1 MRTILFESAAA
12 LLLAS
17 AAMGQTTT
25 PADLILVHGAIL
37 TMDSADH
44 VREALAIRHQEIVAI
59 GTTDQVLGYRGSGT
73 RVIDLHGRAATP
85 GLIDSHGHFAD
96 GGAAQ
101 LFHVDLSDAASVEE
115 VVRRISAAVATR
127 KPGEW
132 VLGEGWD
139 EGKLAEHRYIYATDL
154 DAATPNNPVWLE
166 HTTGHYGVANSYAL
180 RLAGITRQ
188 ISNPAAGTIDRAADG
203 ELTGVLKEA
212 AQTLV
217 QSHVPPFSQEQI
229 KRSIL
234 TAIDELHRE
243 GMTSIKEADTRPELW
258 EAYRSL
264 LDEGN
269 LHERVFALL
278 HAGESVESAREVLT
292 RLSALPRPP
301 ASLGNGLLFAGGAK
315 IYMDGSGGART
326 AWVYDPWHKNST
338 AVDSGNYGYPTTDT
352 AVYRQMVRMFHR
364 AGINVGT
371 HAIGDRAID
380 WVVDTYAAVL
390 RETPTRGLR
399 HTVIHANIPTDHAIE
414 TMAAL
419 EKRYDAAYPES
430 QAPFIWWIGDTYAG
444 NFGPA
449 RAQRL
454 NPFHTYLARGIPWGG
469 GSDYPVTPFP
479 ARYGIWATIARTTL
493 KGTYG
498 AQPFGTVQSVDVHA
512 ALRSYT
518 SWAARLL
525 FLEDRVGTLER
536 GKRADVA
543 VWDRNPYA
551 VSTDSLKD
559 MKCELTILDGRI
571 VWDVGEA
578 TAPASGTGH

>member
-1 MRTILFESAAA
+1 
-12 LLLAS
+12 
-17 AAMGQTTT
+17 
-25 PADLILVHGAIL
+25 V
-37 TMDSADH
+37 
-44 VREALAIRHQEIVAI
+44 
-59 GTTDQVLGYRGSGT
+59 GTTDQVLRLRGSST
-73 RVIDLHGRAATP
+73 QVVDLQGRAATP

-115 VVRRISAAVATR
+115 IVQRIGATVATH
-127 KPGEW
+127 KAGEW

-139 EGKLAEHRYIYATDL
+139 EGKLAERRYVYAKDL
-154 DAATPNNPVWLE
+154 DAVAPNNPVWLE
-166 HTTGHYGVANSYAL
+166 HTTGHYGAANSYAL
-180 RLAGITRQ
+180 RLAAISRQ
-188 ISNPAAGTIDRAADG
+188 TPNPAAGTIDRTTDG
-203 ELTGVLKEA
+203 EPTGILKEA
-212 AQTLV
+212 AQALV
-217 QSHVPPFSQEQI
+217 QRRIPPFTQDQI
-229 KRSIL
+229 ERSIL
-234 TAIDELHRE
+234 SAIDQLHRE
-243 GMTSIKEADTRPELW
+243 GMTAVKEADTRPELW

-264 LDEGN
+264 LDRGK
-269 LHERVFALL
+269 LHERVFALV
-278 HAGESVESAREVLT
+278 HAGENVESAREVLS
-292 RLSALPRPP
+292 RLSVLPRPP
-301 ASLGNGLLFAGGAK
+301 ASLGDGLLFAGGAK

-352 AVYRQMVRMFHR
+352 AVYRQMVGMFHR
-364 AGINVGT
+364 AGITVGT

-390 RETPTRGLR
+390 RETPTHGLR
-399 HTVIHANIPTDHAIE
+399 HTVIHANIPSDHAIE

-419 EKRYDAAYPES
+419 ERQYDAAYPES

-454 NPFHTYLARGIPWGG
+454 NPFRTYTERGIPWGG
-469 GSDYPVTPFP
+469 GSDYPVTPLP
-479 ARYGIWATIARTTL
+479 ARYGIWASVARKTL
-493 KGTYG
+493 KSTYG
-498 AQPFGTVQSVDVHA
+498 TQPFGTAQSVDVHA

-525 FLEDRVGTLER
+525 FLEHLVGSLEN
-536 GKRADVA
+536 GKRADIA

-551 VSTDSLKD
+551 VPTDSLKD

-571 VWDVGEA
+571 VWD
-578 TAPASGTGH
+578 ASRKGARGH

>member
-1 MRTILFESAAA
+1 MRIARCWTKASCTSAC
-12 LLLAS
+12 S
-17 AAMGQTTT
+17 R
-25 PADLILVHGAIL
+25 
-37 TMDSADH
+37 SF
-44 VREALAIRHQEIVAI
+44 
-59 GTTDQVLGYRGSGT
+59 
-73 RVIDLHGRAATP
+73 TP
-85 GLIDSHGHFAD
+85 G
-96 GGAAQ
+96 
-101 LFHVDLSDAASVEE
+101 E
-115 VVRRISAAVATR
+115 R
-127 KPGEW
+127 
-132 VLGEGWD
+132 
-139 EGKLAEHRYIYATDL
+139 
-154 DAATPNNPVWLE
+154 
-166 HTTGHYGVANSYAL
+166 
-180 RLAGITRQ
+180 GIG
-188 ISNPAAGTIDRAADG
+188 P
-203 ELTGVLKEA
+203 GVLA
-212 AQTLV
+212 
-217 QSHVPPFSQEQI
+217 
-229 KRSIL
+229 
-234 TAIDELHRE
+234 
-243 GMTSIKEADTRPELW
+243 
-258 EAYRSL
+258 
-264 LDEGN
+264 
-269 LHERVFALL
+269 
-278 HAGESVESAREVLT
+278 

-326 AWVYDPWHKNST
+326 AWLYDPWHKNST

-352 AVYRQMVRMFHR
+352 TVYRQMVRMFHR
-364 AGINVGT
+364 AGITVGT

-399 HTVIHANIPTDHAIE
+399 HTVIHANIPSDHAIE

-419 EKRYDAAYPES
+419 EKQYDAAYPES

-479 ARYGIWATIARTTL
+479 ARYGIWATVARTTL

-498 AQPFGTVQSVDVHA
+498 AQPFGTAQSVDVHA

-559 MKCELTILDGRI
+559 MKCELTILDGRV
-571 VWDVGEA
+571 VWDAGGA
-578 TAPASGTGH
+578 TARASGSGH

>member
-1 MRTILFESAAA
+1 MRTILFESVAA

-17 AAMGQTTT
+17 AAMGQTNSQ
-25 PADLILVHGAIL
+25 ADLILIHGAIL

-44 VREALAIRHQEIVAI
+44 VTEALAIRHEEIVAV
-59 GTTDQVLGYRGSGT
+59 GTTDQVLRFRGSGT

-101 LFHVDLSDAASVEE
+101 LFHVDLSDAASVEQ

-127 KPGEW
+127 QPGEW

-139 EGKLAEHRYIYATDL
+139 EGKLADHRYVYAKDL
-154 DAATPNNPVWLE
+154 DAATPSNPVWLE

-188 ISNPAAGTIDRAADG
+188 TSNPAAGTIDRTADG
-203 ELTGVLKEA
+203 EPTGVLKEA

-234 TAIDELHRE
+234 TTIDELHRE
-243 GMTSIKEADTRPELW
+243 GMTAIKEADTRPELW
-258 EAYRSL
+258 DAYRSL
-264 LDEGN
+264 LDEGQ

-278 HAGESVESAREVLT
+278 HAGESVESAREVLM

-414 TMAAL
+414 SMAAM
-419 EKRYDAAYPES
+419 EKQYNAAYPES

-454 NPFHTYLARGIPWGG
+454 NPFHTYLERGIPWGG

-479 ARYGIWATIARTTL
+479 ARYGIWATVARTTL

-498 AQPFGTVQSVDVHA
+498 AQPFGTAQSVNVHV

-536 GKRADVA
+536 GKRANVA

-551 VSTDSLKD
+551 VSTDSLRD
-559 MKCELTILDGRI
+559 MKCELTILDGRV
-571 VWDVGEA
+571 VWDAGGA
-578 TAPASGTGH
+578 TAPASGTAH